1 MLNHVTTT
9 VPPGSRWSW
18 ELELS
23 GVSKCYGGVARGKWA
38 LQDLSLTIAPGVFG
52 LLGRNGA
59 GKTTLLQILAT
70 LLEPTAG
77 ALRLGPYDL
86 RKDRRAIRELLGF
99 LPQEIGFFPSLT
111 VKETLRYLGSL
122 QGLDL
127 LDKQIDA
134 VLDVVNLRDRLKA
147 RVGTLSGGM
156 RRRLGLAQA
165 LLSNPRLLIIDE
177 PTAGLDVVEQQRFR
191 TLLGMLGAQGEQTI
205 LLSTH
210 IIADV
215 ATMAGRLAV
224 LDHGHLLFHG
234 TVNELALRAQGH
246 SWLWRTTLGQLE
258 RARQERHLLVTAVT
272 PVVDIHATANEVVA
286 RIEGERPDPAAV
298 LAEATLEDGYFSL
311 IGGTSSDEDNYAE
324 RLATLRATRRA

>member
-1 MLNHVTTT
+1 MFNHATNTSS
-9 VPPGSRWSW
+9 PRSNWSW

-23 GVSKCYGGVARGKWA
+23 GVGKCYGGTARGKWA
-38 LQDLSLTIAPGVFG
+38 LQDLSLTISPGVFG

-70 LLEPTAG
+70 LLEPTTG
-77 ALRLGPYDL
+77 TLQLGPYNL

-122 QGLDL
+122 QGLDHI
-127 LDKQIDA
+127 DKHIDA
-134 VLDVVNLRDRLKA
+134 VLDAVSLRDRLKS

-165 LLSNPRLLIIDE
+165 LLGSPRLLIIDE
-177 PTAGLDVVEQQRFR
+177 PTAGLDAVEQQRFR
-191 TLLGMLGAQGEQTI
+191 TLLGTLGAQGEQTI

-234 TVNELALRAQGH
+234 TVKELALRSQGR
-246 SWLWRTTLGQLE
+246 SWLWRTTIEQLE
-258 RARQERHLLVTAVT
+258 MARQQRHLLVTAVT
-272 PVVDIHATANEVVA
+272 PVVDARVAANEVVA
-286 RIEGERPDPAAV
+286 RIEGECPHPAAV
-298 LAEATLEDGYFSL
+298 LSEPTLEDGYFSL
-311 IGGTSSDEDNYAE
+311 IGGASSDEDNYAE
-324 RLATLRATRRA
+324 RLAALRSAR

>member
-1 MLNHVTTT
+1 MIHTTT
-9 VPPGSRWSW
+9 SAPPPTTRWSW
-18 ELELS
+18 ELNLS
-23 GVSKCYGGVARGKWA
+23 GVSKRYGVGARGKWA
-38 LQDLSLTIAPGVFG
+38 LQDLSLTISPGVFG

-70 LLEPTAG
+70 LLEPTTG
-77 ALRLGPYDL
+77 DICIGPYNL
-86 RKDRRAIRELLGF
+86 RKDRRAVRALLGF
-99 LPQEIGFFPSLT
+99 LPQEVGFFPSLT

-122 QGLDL
+122 QGVNQLDR
-127 LDKQIDA
+127 QIDA
-134 VLDVVNLRDRLKA
+134 VLDVVNLRDRLKS

-165 LLSNPRLLIIDE
+165 LLGNPRLLIIDE

-210 IIADV
+210 IVADV

-224 LDHGHLLFHG
+224 LDQGRLLFHG
-234 TVNELALRAQGH
+234 PVKELALRSHGR
-246 SWLWRTTLGQLE
+246 SWLWRTTLERLE
-258 RARQERHLLVTAVT
+258 EVRSQRQILITAIT
-272 PVVDIHATANEVVA
+272 PVVDAQMATNEVVA
-286 RIEGERPDPAAV
+286 RIEGEQPAPEAV
-298 LAEATLEDGYFSL
+298 LSEPTLEDGYFSL

-324 RLATLRATRRA
+324 RLAELRAIRKT